1 MGTSFCIKYYRESFG
16 QHPDLSW
23 AIVNFLIATG
33 VRASTAVNI
42 KICDIDF
49 EHNII
54 RLRKLKN
61 RKQQII
67 PLSTSLKAVL
77 ELYLQLWDWESEYNL
92 FPTSSNSQMT
102 VHALETAVRH
112 FNIGRGVTK
121 TSLHLFRHTFAKNY
135 MPNALLHG
143 ARSHPLLP
151 LEPDEA
157 DRYDDD
163 GDGNDY
169 GIAVSPFQLRHVAK
183 VHAVP
188 ARDER

>member
-1 MGTSFCIKYYRESFG
+1 
-16 QHPDLSW
+16 
-23 AIVNFLIATG
+23 
-33 VRASTAVNI
+33 
-42 KICDIDF
+42 
-49 EHNII
+49 
-54 RLRKLKN
+54 
-61 RKQQII
+61 
-67 PLSTSLKAVL
+67 
-77 ELYLQLWDWESEYNL
+77 
-92 FPTSSNSQMT
+92 
-102 VHALETAVRH
+102 
-112 FNIGRGVTK
+112 
-121 TSLHLFRHTFAKNY
+121 

-188 ARDER
+188 ARDERQRQEDGRHDREHRHDPVLSDI